1 MESEELTNFLEE
13 TEEAIL
19 DSGHKIEDVMF
30 IGSSDG
36 EYRLNY
42 EEFKNIADFEYDD
55 GYGGQEIAMD
65 LIIYFKDKTYMKRGE
80 YDGSEWWEYNTPKD
94 FNENDKYQKY
104 SILRADIGW
113 ETLEQLNGDEEDE

>member
-55 GYGGQEIAMD
+55 GYGSQEIASD
-65 LIIYFKDKTYMKRGE
+65 LIIYFKDHTYIERGE